1 MSLDKELRV
10 KIKIDSE
17 TAKLDTLNSKINTT
31 EKGFNKA
38 DSMAS
43 TFISRLGLIGG
54 AVGGLY
60 LINETI
66 GNIGRTGFETNIT
79 IQKLTNS
86 LAASIS
92 ITSTNIDS
100 LGKQITLSEK
110 YAMATDEARLSL
122 EQLNRINL
130 DTPHTL
136 DQTVKIYDAMYIG
149 MKKVGAQSEDI
160 VDITKKLSIAVGD
173 KVGFDAM
180 LSAMDGLSTGTVE
193 VASEMGRFLSAIGLS
208 NEAIK
213 NSTDIVQLFKD
224 KLSEVKA
231 IESFDT
237 KLSNLTNS
245 YNMLTKAIAE
255 PAFNTIE
262 NNLKPAAEI
271 LDSIKDN
278 LPAITNAAG
287 EIVKVGTSLAVT
299 TLAIKG
305 YTTAAKFAAAT
316 NILLGGSYG
325 AVNRSILLATAS
337 TRIFSTVLK
346 ATPFGLAATAVYFL
360 SDAFMDNAEKSKILE
375 DSLSSTS
382 EQLSKLTKNQLEY
395 NKSVIQQELVQAS
408 LDRSNAVA
416 KAVNGSL
423 EDKANADAMRK
434 KFEDLTKASRN
445 VKQALEDINNPK
457 AKLVDVFDSSE
468 IDKLVDDTLNPYG
481 AKIDEINKKWV
492 SNFNLLVKNGKD
504 TTKYVK
510 AWTKE
515 IADLDKEE
523 SDKKDKSLKANE
535 KAFKEQEK
543 QVDETSKAYTDI
555 AQIGMSEY
563 EKGLISISEKTQSW
577 VKDGVSLN
585 DALMAQSLLLDE
597 LNSKTQNEALKED
610 LSYYER
616 KVQLMDDSIS
626 KELELQGISYTNRIL
641 EIEQTTKSIAQKN
654 ELIAK
659 ETELFNLTVQ
669 SMNLKYDTEFKD
681 TMSGFYDDMLDSQI
695 ALNNAVYDFGSGFDG
710 VSSKISAVSK
720 SLAAMSTLELTNK
733 KEASKLDKKYIDQ
746 FNKYAGD
753 VEKTAEL
760 EQQYTKDTAILNEQ
774 NIQAQL
780 NGYANI
786 AGSMSSMFEEG
797 TKEAAAFQLVESGL
811 ALATGMRA
819 ILTQG
824 SGDPYTAFARM
835 ASMAAI
841 VSSML
846 GNIGVAF
853 GMNTTSTYSD
863 AFSSMEANTGT
874 GSVLGD
880 YNAQSKSISNSLTVL
895 EDFAQPQFKTLLEMS
910 SSLKSIEAKIG
921 GMTSLLIQTGGFAFG
936 DGYTGF
942 DTGYKNNVSSGLQS
956 GLGLVGGVAS
966 DLLIGGSSSMGVAAS
981 LAITGASTL
990 TSALLASTGI
1000 GIVTALLDKFVL
1012 GGAISGL
1019 VGSVIGG
1026 IFGKTS
1032 VSQSLTDSGLY
1043 FADTLLTTATESML
1057 GEAYQTITT
1066 TTKKKSWFSSS
1077 SSSRTNTYFDALDN
1091 ETNRQ
1096 FSLVLGNLYDTVLLA
1111 GTALDSS
1118 AENTAKSLENF
1129 VVSIGKVS
1137 LKDKTGDEIQE
1148 TLTAIFG
1155 RIGDDIAKTSFPLL
1169 VAFQGVGEGMFETLT
1184 RVATGMEESKYYVGR
1199 LGVAF
1204 DNISYSQI
1212 INKQGDVGFEALLQS
1227 IANFDEA
1234 TYGANNN
1241 LVQIIGSLE
1250 ASAEEL
1256 YTIYITLDELRDKL
1270 IFLGQSSTGISSSMI
1285 YGAGG
1290 VDTLST
1296 GFTAYFEN
1304 FLTESEQ
1311 LDYKTQQ
1318 LTQSFMSLGLSMPS
1332 TNVAFKDL
1340 LSGLDLTS
1348 SAGQELYGRLI
1359 ILSDSFSEISNL
1371 KVSVLTDELD
1381 ATNTT
1386 ISSIESITSSLDSV
1400 VSNLRSSIDTSSSTS
1415 LDAFAR
1421 SMTTS
1426 LLLAQSGDYTALSS
1440 SVADTISYSSA
1451 LNNSDYFSS
1460 TRDMQY
1466 AQAVAANQFES
1477 MNVNLD
1483 TELSVLQEIA
1493 DNTNNMISALSS
1505 LTTAVA
1511 SLQSSSEATAI
1522 NTAESRYVS

>member
-17 TAKLDTLNSKINTT
+17 TAKLDTLNSKINSTS
-31 EKGFNKA
+31 KGFNKA
-38 DSMAS
+38 DSMTS
-43 TFISRLGLIGG
+43 TFISRLELIGG

-66 GNIGRTGFETNIT
+66 GNIGRTGFETNRT

-86 LAASIS
+86 LAASIA

-100 LGKQITLSEK
+100 MGKQITLSEK

-245 YNMLTKAIAE
+245 YNMLSKAIAE

-271 LDSIKDN
+271 LDSIKNN
-278 LPAITNAAG
+278 LPAITNTAG
-287 EIVKVGTSLAVT
+287 EIVKVGISIAAT

-305 YTTAAKFAAAT
+305 YTTAVKFAASVNT
-316 NILLGGSYG
+316 LLGGSYG

-337 TRIFSTVLK
+337 TRIFSSVLK

-382 EQLSKLTKNQLEY
+382 EQLLKLTKNQLEY

-416 KAVNGSL
+416 KAANGSL
-423 EDKANADAMRK
+423 EDKANADVMRK

-445 VKQALEDINNPK
+445 VKQALEDINKPK

-481 AKIDEINKKWV
+481 AKIDEINKKWL

-543 QVDETSKAYTDI
+543 QADEASKAYMDI
-555 AQIGMSEY
+555 AQLGMSEY
-563 EKGLISISEKTQSW
+563 EKGLVSISEKTQSW

-597 LNSKTQNEALKED
+597 LNSKTQNEVLKEE

-626 KELELQGISYTNRIL
+626 KELELQGISYTNKIL
-641 EIEQTTKSIAQKN
+641 EIEQTTKTIAEKDK
-654 ELIAK
+654 LIAK

-733 KEASKLDKKYIDQ
+733 KETSKLDKKYIEQ

-760 EQQYTKDTAILNEQ
+760 EKQYTKDTNLLKEQ

-786 AGSMSSMFEEG
+786 AGSMSSMFEQG

-880 YNAQSKSISNSLTVL
+880 YDAQSKSISNSLTVL

-910 SSLKSIEAKIG
+910 SYLKSIEAKIG

-942 DTGYKNNVSSGLQS
+942 DTGYKNNLNINSGIIGVLNPITITDKILSKIPVLNIFS
-956 GLGLVGGVAS
+956 GF
-966 DLLIGGSSSMGVAAS
+966 
-981 LAITGASTL
+981 
-990 TSALLASTGI
+990 TSGI
-1000 GIVTALLDKFVL
+1000 INSVL
-1012 GGAISGL
+1012 GGL
-1019 VGSVIGG
+1019 
-1026 IFGKTS
+1026 FGKTS

-1043 FADTLLTTATESML
+1043 FANTLLTQAIEVIL
-1057 GEAYQTITT
+1057 GQAYQTISTT
-1066 TTKKKSWFSSS
+1066 TTKKSWFSKSS
-1077 SSSRTNTYFDALDN
+1077 STSVSSYFKALDN

-1118 AENTAKSLENF
+1118 AENTAKSLKNF
-1129 VVSIGKVS
+1129 VVSIGKIS
-1137 LKDKTGDEIQE
+1137 LKGKTGDQIQE

-1155 RIGDDIAKTSFPLL
+1155 RIGDDIAKTAFPLL
-1169 VAFQGVGEGMFETLT
+1169 TAFQGVGEGMFETLT

-1250 ASAEEL
+1250 SSAEEL
-1256 YTIYITLDELRDKL
+1256 YTIYITLDELRDRL
-1270 IFLGQSSTGISSSMI
+1270 IFLGQSSSGISSSMI

-1290 VDTLST
+1290 VDALST

-1332 TNVAFKDL
+1332 TNIAFKNL
-1340 LSGLDLTS
+1340 LNGIDLTS

-1359 ILSDSFSEISNL
+1359 TLSDSFSEISNL

-1400 VSNLRSSIDTSSSTS
+1400 VSNLRSSIDTSSGTS

-1440 SVADTISYSSA
+1440 SVADTVSYSSA

-1483 TELSVLQEIA
+1483 TELSVLQKIA

-1505 LTTAVA
+1505 LTTAVS

-1522 NTAESRYVS
+1522 NTASSRYVS